1 MYMRVC
7 IYDMI
12 CKQANDARNLPWFL
26 RLWCRRKNNIPS
38 TTAIAKRK
46 MTRST
51 MMINIKFNLPVET
64 FRGEDSLTAFSN
76 VVPKGEQKKK
86 EKYIS
91 NFLRG
96 EG

>member
-1 MYMRVC
+1 
-7 IYDMI
+7 MI
-12 CKQANDARNLPWFL
+12 
-26 RLWCRRKNNIPS
+26 
-38 TTAIAKRK
+38 
-46 MTRST
+46 RST

>member
-1 MYMRVC
+1 M
-7 IYDMI
+7 
-12 CKQANDARNLPWFL
+12 A
-26 RLWCRRKNNIPS
+26 
-38 TTAIAKRK
+38 
-46 MTRST
+46 RST

-86 EKYIS
+86 KEKYIS